1 MAKKRKCRYTQEEL
15 NTHEEA
21 VKLRKMTDA
30 QLVGVVRNARMAA
43 AAPSVAQDGANGG
56 SPTTDTSGV
65 ERLLQALSDGK
76 CKGVGGGTAYKI
88 IEFARS
94 MGLIA

>member
-21 VKLRKMTDA
+21 VRLRKMTDA
-30 QLVGVVRNARMAA
+30 QLVGVVREARMAA
-43 AAPSVAQDGANGG
+43 AGSRVAQDGTNGNT
-56 SPTTDTSGV
+56 PTTDTSGV
-65 ERLLQALSDGK
+65 ERLLQDLSDGK

-88 IEFARS
+88 IEYARRT
-94 MGLIA
+94 GLIA